1 MAATWS
7 LRAPVP
13 RDQPVRR
20 GVTIMEG
27 VIAPVDQE
35 HVGQLL
41 PMWAGKNG
49 WHLGNPLGHP
59 W

>member
-1 MAATWS
+1 
-7 LRAPVP
+7 
-13 RDQPVRR
+13 
-20 GVTIMEG
+20 MEG

-35 HVGQLL
+35 HLGQLL

>member
-13 RDQPVRR
+13 RDQPVGK

-41 PMWAGKNG
+41 PNVGRKEQLASR
-49 WHLGNPLGHP
+49 
-59 W
+59 